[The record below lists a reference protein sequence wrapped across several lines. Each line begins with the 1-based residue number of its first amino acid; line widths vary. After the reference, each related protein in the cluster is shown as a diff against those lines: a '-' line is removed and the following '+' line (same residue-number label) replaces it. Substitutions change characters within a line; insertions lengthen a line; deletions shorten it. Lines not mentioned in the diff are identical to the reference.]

1 MFRVHFLVFLVGRLV
16 SVCALPHSCTPC
28 FAFLP
33 TALAR
38 RCISISN
45 PFFPCLLSCFACIVQ
60 EQADFLAASDCK
72 RQQAN
77 YSSEQSTLC
86 RFSSD
91 QLQARQAATTV
102 ESRSNQ
108 SPRCIDTLV
117 NRES

>member
-72 RQQAN
+72 RQQAR
-77 YSSEQSTLC
+77 YCKCKVQQSIDSVFFAC
-86 RFSSD
+86 AS
-91 QLQARQAATTV
+91 V
-102 ESRSNQ
+102 
-108 SPRCIDTLV
+108 RCA
-117 NRES
+117 